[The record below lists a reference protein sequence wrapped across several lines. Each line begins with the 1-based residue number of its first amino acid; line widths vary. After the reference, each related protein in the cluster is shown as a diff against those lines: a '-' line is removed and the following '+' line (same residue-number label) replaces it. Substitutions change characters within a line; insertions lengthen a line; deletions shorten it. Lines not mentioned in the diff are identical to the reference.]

1 MRTYK
6 KKLGGTT
13 QGGTTQECKGA
24 RRTNPKQ
31 DFSQNWVSKKAQFW
45 ANLGDQT
52 L

>member
-6 KKLGGTT
+6 KMGGTT
-13 QGGTTQECKGA
+13 QGGTTQECEVA
-24 RRTNPKQ
+24 RTNPKQ
-31 DFSQNWVSKKAQFW
+31 DFSQNWVTKKAQFW